1 MSGPGPTLELATMR
15 RVSLRILPLLSLGYI
30 FAYLDR
36 SNVGIAALQ
45 MNQELGFTPAVF
57 GLGAGIFFLGY
68 AVFEVPSNLILLRT
82 GARIWV
88 ARIAITWGI
97 IAALTLLV
105 RTASQFY
112 IARLLLGV
120 AEAGFFPGIVY
131 YLGCWFP
138 APYRARA
145 LAAVLIG
152 SPVSQ
157 VLGGAVGGGLLGL
170 RGHAGLSGWQWL
182 FLLEGIPSVLLGLAV
197 LRYLTEQPREARW
210 LSKEQRD
217 WLTTRL
223 REEQPRNASA
233 PSSPLRA
240 LANPFVWVLAVP
252 YFALFS
258 VTNAYISWA
267 PTLVR
272 DALRTRDTSTGLVI
286 AGIAIV
292 AGALYP
298 ISGRLSDRRGERCG
312 QAALGL
318 ALQFAGC
325 VGVALCHHSLLRV
338 LALAL
343 IPMGLPVFM
352 APFWCLPSKFLQGPS
367 AAAGIALINTIGTVG
382 GFFGPSIVGVLKQAT
397 GGDTG
402 AFASLAALA
411 LVGALLCYALRNA
424 AFLNGPPRRPTAEA
438 PAAASSQ

>member
-1 MSGPGPTLELATMR
+1 MSDASLELATMR

-68 AVFEVPSNLILLRT
+68 AAFEVPSNLILLRT
-82 GARIWV
+82 GARIWM
-88 ARIAITWGI
+88 ARIAITWGV
-97 IAALTLLV
+97 IAALTMLV
-105 RTASQFY
+105 RSAGQFY
-112 IARLLLGV
+112 LARLLLGV

-131 YLGCWFP
+131 YIGCWFP

-152 SPVSQ
+152 SPISQ
-157 VLGGAVGGGLLGL
+157 VIGGALGGALLGL
-170 RGHAGLSGWQWL
+170 SGHAGLAGWQWL
-182 FLLEGIPSVLLGLAV
+182 FLFEGIPSILLGIGL
-197 LRYLTEQPREARW
+197 LRYLTGQPREARW
-210 LSKEQRD
+210 LSAQQRD
-217 WLTTRL
+217 WLTARL
-223 REEQPRNASA
+223 KKDEPGSAST
-233 PSSPLRA
+233 PTSPLRA
-240 LANPFVWVLAVP
+240 LANPFVWVLTVP

-272 DALRTRDTSTGLVI
+272 DALGIRDTTTGLVI
-286 AGIAIV
+286 AGIAVV

-312 QAALGL
+312 QAAVGL
-318 ALQFAGC
+318 ALQCAGC
-325 VGVALCHHSLLRV
+325 VGVALFPDSLPRV

-352 APFWCLPSKFLQGPS
+352 APFWCLPAKFLQGPS
-367 AAAGIALINTIGTVG
+367 SAAGIALINTIGTIG

-402 AFASLAALA
+402 SFIGLAALA
-411 LVGALLCYALRNA
+411 LAGALICYALRKA
-424 AFLNGPPRRPTAEA
+424 AFLNAAPP
-438 PAAASSQ
+438 PAAQVSPAATLPD

>member
-1 MSGPGPTLELATMR
+1 MSDPTLELATMR
-15 RVSLRILPLLSLGYI
+15 RVCLRILPLLSLGYI

-68 AVFEVPSNLILLRT
+68 AAFEVPSNLILLRT

-88 ARIAITWGI
+88 ARIAISWGI
-97 IAALTLLV
+97 IAGLTMLV
-105 RTASQFY
+105 RSASQFY
-112 IARLLLGV
+112 VARLLLGV

-131 YLGCWFP
+131 YIGCWFP
-138 APYRARA
+138 AAYRARA

-152 SPVSQ
+152 SPISQ
-157 VLGGAVGGGLLGL
+157 VLGGTLGGALLGL
-170 RGHAGLSGWQWL
+170 SGHAGLSGWQWL
-182 FLLEGIPSVLLGLAV
+182 FLLEGIPSILLGMAV
-197 LRYLTEQPREARW
+197 LRYLTEQPQKARW
-210 LSKEQRD
+210 LSAQQRD
-217 WLTTRL
+217 WLTARL
-223 REEQPRNASA
+223 SKDEPRRAGT
-233 PSSPLRA
+233 PTSPLRA
-240 LANPFVWVLAVP
+240 LANPFVWVLTVP

-272 DALRTRDTSTGLVI
+272 DALGTRDTTTGLAI
-286 AGIAIV
+286 AAIAVV

-298 ISGRLSDRRGERCG
+298 ISGRLSDRRGVRCG
-312 QAALGL
+312 QAAFGL

-325 VGVALCHHSLLRV
+325 AGVALFPHSLLRV

-352 APFWCLPSKFLQGPS
+352 APFWCLPSKFLRGPS
-367 AAAGIALINTIGTVG
+367 SAAGIALINTVGTIG

-402 AFASLAALA
+402 AFAGLAVLALA
-411 LVGALLCYALRNA
+411 GSLLCYALRKA
-424 AFLNGPPRRPTAEA
+424 ACLNEAPLPAAEAA
-438 PAAASSQ
+438 PAATLPD

>member
-1 MSGPGPTLELATMR
+1 MSDASLELATMR

-68 AVFEVPSNLILLRT
+68 AAFEVPSNLILLRT
-82 GARIWV
+82 GARIWM
-88 ARIAITWGI
+88 ARIAITWGV
-97 IAALTLLV
+97 IAALTMLV
-105 RTASQFY
+105 RSAGQFY
-112 IARLLLGV
+112 LARLLLGV

-131 YLGCWFP
+131 YIGCWFP

-152 SPVSQ
+152 SPISQ
-157 VLGGAVGGGLLGL
+157 VIGGALGGALLGL
-170 RGHAGLSGWQWL
+170 SGHAGLAGWQWL
-182 FLLEGIPSVLLGLAV
+182 FLLEGIPSILLGIGL
-197 LRYLTEQPREARW
+197 LRYLTGQPREARW
-210 LSKEQRD
+210 LSAQQRD
-217 WLTTRL
+217 WLTARL
-223 REEQPRNASA
+223 KKDEPGSAST
-233 PSSPLRA
+233 PTSPLRA
-240 LANPFVWVLAVP
+240 LANPFVWVLTVP

-272 DALRTRDTSTGLVI
+272 DALGIRDTTTGLVI
-286 AGIAIV
+286 AGIAVV

-312 QAALGL
+312 QAAFGL
-318 ALQFAGC
+318 ALQCAGC
-325 VGVALCHHSLLRV
+325 VGVALFPDSLPRV

-352 APFWCLPSKFLQGPS
+352 APFWCLPAKFLQGPS
-367 AAAGIALINTIGTVG
+367 SAAGIALINTIGTIG

-402 AFASLAALA
+402 AFVGLAVLALA
-411 LVGALLCYALRNA
+411 GALICHALRKA
-424 AFLNGPPRRPTAEA
+424 AFLNAAAPPVS
-438 PAAASSQ
+438 PAATLPD

>member
-1 MSGPGPTLELATMR
+1 MSDASLELATVR

-68 AVFEVPSNLILLRT
+68 AAFEVPSNLILLRT
-82 GARIWV
+82 GARIWM
-88 ARIAITWGI
+88 ARIAITWGV
-97 IAALTLLV
+97 IAALTMLV
-105 RTASQFY
+105 RSAGQFY
-112 IARLLLGV
+112 LARLLLGV

-131 YLGCWFP
+131 YIGCWFP

-152 SPVSQ
+152 SPISQ
-157 VLGGAVGGGLLGL
+157 VIGGALGGALLGL
-170 RGHAGLSGWQWL
+170 SGHAGLAGWQWL
-182 FLLEGIPSVLLGLAV
+182 FLFEGIPSILLGIGL
-197 LRYLTEQPREARW
+197 LRYLTGQPREARW
-210 LSKEQRD
+210 LSAQQRD
-217 WLTTRL
+217 WLTARL
-223 REEQPRNASA
+223 KKDEPGSAST
-233 PSSPLRA
+233 PTSPLRA
-240 LANPFVWVLAVP
+240 LANPFVWVLTVP

-272 DALRTRDTSTGLVI
+272 DALGIRDTTTGLVI
-286 AGIAIV
+286 AGIAVV

-312 QAALGL
+312 QAAFGL
-318 ALQFAGC
+318 ALQCAGC
-325 VGVALCHHSLLRV
+325 VGVALFPDSLPRV

-352 APFWCLPSKFLQGPS
+352 APFWCLPAKFLQGPS
-367 AAAGIALINTIGTVG
+367 SAAGIALINTIGTIG

-402 AFASLAALA
+402 SFIGLAALA
-411 LVGALLCYALRNA
+411 LAGALICYALRKA
-424 AFLNGPPRRPTAEA
+424 AFLNAAPP
-438 PAAASSQ
+438 PAAQVSPAATLPD